1 MRSAFKLSAVMGFL
15 VVMSVISVFVGMRS
29 ALVQDPLFFFMK
41 DVKRLAIP
49 SVNSKVPD
57 PVLFNKFEQVTFYHG
72 KTEVQRPAI
81 TDRTMV
87 VFAFGQSN
95 SANNGGE
102 RHQSA
107 SSHVYNYFGGKY
119 FKGADPL
126 IGATGTMGS
135 PWVNL
140 ADKIINKGLADDVV
154 LISAGVG
161 SSTLQQWAPGG
172 RLNGMLRERLEDAK
186 SSGLPVT
193 DFFWHQGES
202 DNALA
207 PAAYISGLNQII
219 RMAKQYFPESR
230 FFVAQASR
238 CGVMASAPGLLDAQR
253 ELTKQD
259 GVFLGPNTD
268 VIGLADRY
276 DDCHLSGRGLDR
288 HAQGWL
294 QALERPSSAE

>member
-1 MRSAFKLSAVMGFL
+1 MRSAFKVSVAIVLL
-15 VVMSVISVFVGMRS
+15 VSVSIVSMFIGMRS
-29 ALVQDPLFFFMK
+29 ALIQDSLFFIMK
-41 DVKRLAIP
+41 DVKRLVIP

-72 KTEVQRPAI
+72 KTEVQRPTI

-87 VFAFGQSN
+87 VFALGQSN
-95 SANNGGE
+95 SANHGGE
-102 RHQSA
+102 RYQSA
-107 SSHVYNYFGGKY
+107 SGHVYNYFGGKY
-119 FKGADPL
+119 FAGSDPL
-126 IGATGTMGS
+126 LGASGSMGS

-140 ADKIINKGLADDVV
+140 ADKIIDKGLADDVV

-186 SSGLPVT
+186 SAGLPVT

-202 DNALA
+202 DNGLD
-207 PAAYISGLNQII
+207 PVTYVSKLNQII
-219 RMAKQYFPESR
+219 RMTKEYFPASR

-238 CGVMASAPGLLDAQR
+238 CGIMESSPRLLAAQR
-253 ELTKQD
+253 EITKQD

-268 VIGLADRY
+268 VIGLNDRY
-276 DDCHLSGRGLDR
+276 DDCHLSGRGLGI

-294 QALERPSSAE
+294 KAIERAEHEK